1 MYSLVLIKQPNEL
14 ENIGMVQTAHHLYL
28 YKLRGM
34 LVKHVM
40 LSSGLFC
47 AHDHLPPLKK
57 SSASLRRSVSTLS
70 SPWPPQSPDAL
81 PLERDKFI
89 TVLLIKI
96 SITTKSEL
104 QSGNKM
110 METARHLDSLS
121 KAALAQHFSVDE
133 VWRSKDAV
141 RPVSWIY
148 SKRLWANHFFF
159 LR

>member
-1 MYSLVLIKQPNEL
+1 MNLRTLGWSKQRITFTCTNWEGCWLNMSCSL
-14 ENIGMVQTAHHLYL
+14 QT
-28 YKLRGM
+28 R
-34 LVKHVM
+34 
-40 LSSGLFC
+40 GLFC

-57 SSASLRRSVSTLS
+57 SSESLRRSVSTLS
-70 SPWPPQSPDAL
+70 SPWPPQSPDVL

-89 TVLLIKI
+89 TVLLMKI
-96 SITTKSEL
+96 SVTTKREL

-121 KAALAQHFSVDE
+121 KAALAQHFSMDE
-133 VWRSKDAV
+133 VWRSEDTV

-148 SKRLWANHFFF
+148 SKRLWPNHFFF